1 MADPAKYHPR
11 GAPSRDK
18 VLGITQRATPL
29 EFSWAGEMRVRFS
42 DFQVNEIGLDG
53 KVVHL
58 KNVGLTEEQKQAEGI
73 TQAEP
78 VTAPKELEAKP
89 AEEQSEKPKP
99 PVKVIEVAPEDVKI
113 LAGLAGDK
121 FTQELVDMFREAQ
134 TVDPEQRVKPV
145 SSEPIDDKYTRGQI
159 HQEVRRIFQSRVDT
173 TTDGSGGIV
182 ATAIRDRPRG
192 KKRGRGGAGGPQ
204 QRDNNNN
211 NRERK
216 DNRPAAEYLHFTLY
230 KDNRDTMDAVTQIA
244 RMMRSKPQ
252 SIGYAG
258 TKDRRASTAQ
268 RCSIRYTHQRSL
280 AGLNG
285 NLWGIATGDYEYRD
299 EGIHLGQLLG
309 NEFVITLKN
318 CKVVQESGE
327 APKPITEQL
336 TLLRSNVGA
345 ALEHMAAHG
354 WINYFGHQR
363 FGTHHIGTHEI
374 GKLILGDKY
383 EEAVDALLTY
393 DAELAAQ
400 YETVVA
406 EQQRQQEQEQESGAT
421 PNKTNMEE
429 LARHYACMLFCTGKD
444 VNKAASMMPR
454 RFAAEVCVTR
464 HLTRGGAS
472 SMRDFVGSLTHI
484 TRGLRSMYLHAYQS
498 HVWNHAASVRWER
511 HGSKVIAGDLVVDD
525 DDAAAAPLYGGKDQ
539 DGDDIINPV
548 AEDDDS
554 TPVRARPLTEAEAAS
569 GRYTVHDVV
578 LPTPGYQV
586 AYPDNDVGDFY
597 AEFMARPENGG
608 LDPRK
613 MMRMR
618 REFSLPGRYRKLMN
632 RFLAPP
638 SVEFRTYA
646 DDKEQ
651 MHPTDLDVIKAAA
664 AAAAAAAV
672 AAPVAETTGTTK
684 GDGKEEEEEE
694 PAAKKARV
702 DEDGTNGA
710 VEQGESAQPS
720 PPAEKIAAVVK
731 FQLGRSAYATVTL
744 RELMGDIQED

>member
-1 MADPAKYHPR
+1 M
-11 GAPSRDK
+11 
-18 VLGITQRATPL
+18 I
-29 EFSWAGEMRVRFS
+29 
-42 DFQVNEIGLDG
+42 
-53 KVVHL
+53 HL
-58 KNVGLTEEQKQAEGI
+58 KTVGLTPEQKEAEGV
-73 TQAEP
+73 TDKEESAVKP
-78 VTAPKELEAKP
+78 VEEEAKP
-89 AEEQSEKPKP
+89 AEEKSEKPQP
-99 PVKVIEVAPEDVKI
+99 PVKVVEVAAEDVKI
-113 LAGLAGDK
+113 LTDLAGEN
-121 FTQELVDMFREAQ
+121 FAQALVEMFREAQ
-134 TVDPEQRVKPV
+134 TADPEQRVKPIT
-145 SSEPIDDKYTRGQI
+145 SEPIDEKHTRGQI

-173 TTDGSGGIV
+173 STDASGGIV

-192 KKRGRGGAGGPQ
+192 KKRNRGGAQ
-204 QRDNNNN
+204 QRDN

-230 KDNRDTMDAVTQIA
+230 KDNRDTMDAVTQIS
-244 RMMRSKPQ
+244 RMIRSKPQ

-285 NLWGIATGDYEYRD
+285 NLWGISTGDYEYRD
-299 EGIHLGQLLG
+299 EGLHLGQLLG

-318 CKVVQESGE
+318 CKVLEEGGGDS
-327 APKPITEQL
+327 PKPIAEQL
-336 TLLRSNVGA
+336 DLLRSNVGT
-345 ALEHMAAHG
+345 ALEHMATHG

-393 DAELAAQ
+393 DPALAAQ
-400 YETVVA
+400 YETAAAAA
-406 EQQRQQEQEQESGAT
+406 EQQDGGSG
-421 PNKTNMEE
+421 PKTNLEE
-429 LARHYACMLFCTGKD
+429 LARHHACMLFRTGQD
-444 VNKAASMMPR
+444 VRKAAGMMPR

-472 SMRDFVGSLTHI
+472 SMRDFVGALTHI

-498 HVWNHAASVRWER
+498 HVWNHAASMRWAE
-511 HGSKVIAGDLVVDD
+511 HGTHVVAGDLVIA
-525 DDAAAAPLYGGKDQ
+525 DDAATPLFGGKDQ

-548 AEDDDS
+548 DDDDAA
-554 TPVRARPLTEAEAAS
+554 PVRARPLTADEAAS
-569 GRYTVHDVV
+569 GRYTIYDVV

-586 AYPDNDVGDFY
+586 VYPDNDVGAFY
-597 AEFMARPENGG
+597 EEFMGREENGG

-618 REFSLPGRYRKLMN
+618 REFSLPGRYRKVMN

-638 SVEFRTYA
+638 SIEFRTYT
-646 DDKEQ
+646 DGKEQ

-664 AAAAAAAV
+664 
-672 AAPVAETTGTTK
+672 ETAG
-684 GDGKEEEEEE
+684 GEE
-694 PAAKKARV
+694 PAAKKNKA
-702 DEDGTNGA
+702 DEGEENGA
-710 VEQGESAQPS
+710 AAEESGEAATPV
-720 PPAEKIAAVVK
+720 EKIAAIVK

-744 RELMGDIQED
+744 RELMGDIQEE

>member
-1 MADPAKYHPR
+1 MAEPAKYHAR
-11 GAPSRDK
+11 GAPSRDR

-29 EFSWAGEMRVRFS
+29 AFSWAGEMRV
-42 DFQVNEIGLDG
+42 NEIGLDG
-53 KVVHL
+53 EVIHL
-58 KNVGLTEEQKQAEGI
+58 KTIGLTEEQKKAEGVTDKEESEI
-73 TQAEP
+73 KPAE
-78 VTAPKELEAKP
+78 TKP
-89 AEEQSEKPKP
+89 AEEETEKPKP
-99 PVKVIEVAPEDVKI
+99 PAKVIEVAPEDVKI
-113 LAGLAGDK
+113 LTDLAGEK
-121 FTQELVDMFREAQ
+121 FAQELVDMFREAQ
-134 TVDPEQRVKPV
+134 TADPEQRVKPI
-145 SSEPIDDKYTRGQI
+145 SSDPIDEKHTRGQI

-173 TTDGSGGIV
+173 STDSSGGIV

-192 KKRGRGGAGGPQ
+192 KKRNRGGAQ
-204 QRDNNNN
+204 QRDN

-244 RMMRSKPQ
+244 RMIRSKPQ

-285 NLWGIATGDYEYRD
+285 NLWGITTGNYAYRD

-318 CKVVQESGE
+318 CKVVDESGGDS
-327 APKPITEQL
+327 AKPLAEQL
-336 TLLRSNVGA
+336 ELLKSNVGT

-383 EEAVDALLTY
+383 EEAVNALLTY
-393 DAELAAQ
+393 DPELAAK
-400 YETVVA
+400 YETA
-406 EQQRQQEQEQESGAT
+406 AAAAAAADQQDGSS
-421 PNKTNMEE
+421 KTNMEE
-429 LARHYACMLFCTGKD
+429 LARHHACMLFRTGKD
-444 VNKAASMMPR
+444 PQKAASMMPR

-498 HVWNHAASVRWER
+498 HVWNHAASMRWER
-511 HGSKVIAGDLVVDD
+511 HGSSVVAGDLVIAD
-525 DDAAAAPLYGGKDQ
+525 DDATPLHGGKDQ

-548 AEDDDS
+548 ADDDDGA
-554 TPVRARPLTEAEAAS
+554 PVRARPLTAEEAAS
-569 GRYTVHDVV
+569 GRYTIHDIV

-586 AYPDNDVGDFY
+586 VYPENDVGAFY
-597 AEFMARPENGG
+597 AEFMGRAENGG

-618 REFSLPGRYRKLMN
+618 REFSLPGRYRKVMN

-638 SVEFRTYA
+638 SIEFRTYT

-664 AAAAAAAV
+664 EKTSDEG
-672 AAPVAETTGTTK
+672 PVAKKTK
-684 GDGKEEEEEE
+684 VEEGE
-694 PAAKKARV
+694 PAA
-702 DEDGTNGA
+702 
-710 VEQGESAQPS
+710 
-720 PPAEKIAAVVK
+720 PAEEKIAAIVK

-744 RELMGDIQED
+744 RELMGDMQEES

>member
-1 MADPAKYHPR
+1 MAESAKYHAR
-11 GAPSRDK
+11 GAPLRDK

-29 EFSWAGEMRVRFS
+29 AFSWAGEMRV
-42 DFQVNEIGLDG
+42 NEIGLDG
-53 KVVHL
+53 EVVHL
-58 KNVGLTEEQKQAEGI
+58 KTVGLTEEQKLAEGV
-73 TQAEP
+73 TGKEESETKSAEI
-78 VTAPKELEAKP
+78 EAKP
-89 AEEQSEKPKP
+89 AEEESEKPKP
-99 PVKVIEVAPEDVKI
+99 PAKVIEVAPEDVKI
-113 LAGLAGDK
+113 LTDLAGEK
-121 FTQELVDMFREAQ
+121 FAQELVDMFREAQ
-134 TVDPEQRVKPV
+134 TADPELRVKSI
-145 SSEPIDDKYTRGQI
+145 SSEPIDEKYTRGQI

-173 TTDGSGGIV
+173 STDSSGGIV
-182 ATAIRDRPRG
+182 ATAIRDKPRG
-192 KKRGRGGAGGPQ
+192 KKRNRGGAQ
-204 QRDNNNN
+204 QRDN

-244 RMMRSKPQ
+244 RMIRSKPQ

-285 NLWGIATGDYEYRD
+285 NLWGITTGNYAYCD

-318 CKVVQESGE
+318 CKVVDESGGDS
-327 APKPITEQL
+327 AKSLAEQL
-336 TLLRSNVGA
+336 ELLKSNVGT

-374 GKLILGDKY
+374 GKLILSDNY
-383 EEAVDALLTY
+383 EEAVNALLTY
-393 DAELAAQ
+393 DPELAAK
-400 YETVVA
+400 YETA
-406 EQQRQQEQEQESGAT
+406 AAAADQQDGSS
-421 PNKTNMEE
+421 KTNMEE
-429 LARHYACMLFCTGKD
+429 LARHHACMLFRTGKD
-444 VNKAASMMPR
+444 PQKAASMMPR

-498 HVWNHAASVRWER
+498 HVWNHAASMRWER
-511 HGSKVIAGDLVVDD
+511 HGSSVVAGDLVIA
-525 DDAAAAPLYGGKDQ
+525 DDAATPLHGGKDQ

-548 AEDDDS
+548 ADDDDG
-554 TPVRARPLTEAEAAS
+554 TPVRARPLTAEEAAS
-569 GRYTVHDVV
+569 GRYTIHDVV

-586 AYPDNDVGDFY
+586 VYPENDVGAFY
-597 AEFMARPENGG
+597 VEFMGRAENGG

-618 REFSLPGRYRKLMN
+618 REFSLPGRYRKVMN

-638 SVEFRTYA
+638 SIEFRTYT

-664 AAAAAAAV
+664 
-672 AAPVAETTGTTK
+672 EKTS
-684 GDGKEEEEEE
+684 DER
-694 PAAKKARV
+694 PAAKKTKV
-702 DEDGTNGA
+702 DEGGA
-710 VEQGESAQPS
+710 AA
-720 PPAEKIAAVVK
+720 PAEEKIAAIVK

-744 RELMGDIQED
+744 RELMGDMQEES